1 MTTLAFRPPVPEPP
15 DDPRSQLL
23 DSRTGWRGASFDHVI
38 ESACGALVLASANPR
53 SAAEPSGS
61 FGGLTPPRN
70 VGLAADGDIYLLDPK
85 TLRLKRFDACGC
97 RFDVVPCIGDRGPG
111 PRQFD
116 EAQGIG
122 ICSGS
127 LYVCDTA
134 NHRVASFALPGFALR
149 GFLAPPAGA
158 MPAAWEP
165 VDIAFDG
172 RGRIFVSDRANGCV
186 HVFNSAG
193 VWRSRFD
200 GLGTVSDLAIDCLDR
215 IYVAVQEAER
225 TVRVLDAD
233 GHAAAVP
240 ERPETLAPRFAP
252 LPFDVDSLGR
262 LHLQCPDGAIRV
274 FDPSGEPVTEPAGPM
289 SPVLFGSGTFVTAA
303 LDSDIYRCQWHRIVL
318 RADVPAGAR
327 IRVTTFSADA
337 LQSDD
342 QILALPD
349 QAWETNQVDA
359 TDGGW
364 DCLVRSGP
372 GRYLWLRLTLEGN
385 GTAGPA
391 IEQIILE
398 FPRISLSRFL
408 PAVFVAEPVSADF
421 TDRLLSV
428 FDTTLRSVETEVDRV
443 ASYFDPLSAP
453 AHATGRR
460 IDFLTWLASW
470 IGVSLDRHWPEAMR
484 RRFLKD
490 AGKLFDLRGTRRGLH
505 EQLLFLLGMEPERIC
520 CAEDRPALHCS
531 PQPSNC
537 APREVLPC
545 AWQPPPLILE
555 HFALRRW
562 LFVGSGRLGA
572 QAAIWGRRIVNRTQ
586 LGANA
591 QVEVSQLITKQDP
604 FHDPFH
610 VFAHT
615 FTVFVPACVGRSAR
629 LRKALENM
637 LRSERPAHTKYSVEY
652 VEPRFRIGVQSMIG
666 LDAVVGRY
674 PVGVTLDATALGA
687 GSVLG
692 RPWSGPGGPGLAI
705 GSTSRIGAATLE

>member
-1 MTTLAFRPPVPEPP
+1 MTTPAFRPPVPEPP
-15 DDPRSQLL
+15 DDPRSLLL
-23 DSRTGWRGASFDHVI
+23 DSRTGWRGASFDHVV
-38 ESACGALVLASANPR
+38 ESACGALVLAPTNPR
-53 SAAEPSGS
+53 SVAEPSGS

-70 VGLAADGDIYLLDPK
+70 VALVGDRDIYLLDPK
-85 TLRLKRFDACGC
+85 TLRLKRFDACEC
-97 RFDVVPCIGDRGPG
+97 RFDIVPCIGGMGPG
-111 PRQFD
+111 PRQFG
-116 EAQGIG
+116 EARGIG

-127 LYVCDTA
+127 LYLCDMA
-134 NHRVASFALPGFALR
+134 NHRVAIFALRGLALR
-149 GFLAPPAGA
+149 GFLAPPTGA
-158 MPAAWEP
+158 TSAAWEP
-165 VDIAFDG
+165 FDIAFDG
-172 RGRIFVSDRANGCV
+172 RGRIFVSDPANGCV
-186 HVFNSAG
+186 HIFDPAG
-193 VWRSRFD
+193 RWRSRFN
-200 GLGTVSDLAIDCLDR
+200 GLGIVSDLAIDCLDR
-215 IYVAVQEAER
+215 VYVAVQDPER
-225 TVRVLDAD
+225 TVCVLDGD
-233 GHAAAVP
+233 GHATVVS

-252 LPFDVDSLGR
+252 LPFDVDSLGGLLLR
-262 LHLQCPDGAIRV
+262 CQDGTTGVFGPD
-274 FDPSGEPVTEPAGPM
+274 GEPVTEPAGPT
-289 SPVLFGSGTFVTAA
+289 SPVLSGSGTFVTTA
-303 LDSDIYRCQWHRIVL
+303 LDSEIYQCQWHRIVL
-318 RADVPAGAR
+318 RADVPAGTR
-327 IRVTTFSADA
+327 IRVATFSADA
-337 LQSDD
+337 PPSSD
-342 QILALPD
+342 QILALAD
-349 QAWETNQVDA
+349 QAWETNLVDA
-359 TDGGW
+359 TGGAW

-385 GTAGPA
+385 GTASPA
-391 IEQIILE
+391 IEQVAVE

-453 AHATGRR
+453 AQATGRQ

-490 AGKLFDLRGTRRGLH
+490 AGKRFDLRGTRRGLH

-520 CAEDRPALHCS
+520 CAADRPALHCG

-545 AWQPPPLILE
+545 AWQAPPLILE
-555 HFALRRW
+555 HFTLRRW

-586 LGANA
+586 LGTNA
-591 QVEVSQLITKQDP
+591 QAGVSQLITKQDP

-610 VFAHT
+610 AFAHT
-615 FTVFVPACVGRSAR
+615 FTVFVPARVGRSDR
-629 LRKALENM
+629 RRKALENM

-666 LDAVVGRY
+666 LDAVVGQY
-674 PVGVTLDATALGA
+674 PAGVTLDAAALGA

-692 RPWSGPGGPGLAI
+692 RPGSRSSGPGLAI